1 MRSSKPCGRV
11 FHDIFVFAL
20 LSGIRESG
28 LCTLERSK
36 VDLANAQVT
45 FRSKR
50 HRGDPPGFIRWETQA
65 LGPLEV
71 ALLAEILAAK
81 HHPKYVFTYVAQG
94 KRGGKGGTGKSGTF
108 EKGRRYPIT
117 LEALT
122 TRWQR
127 DRANGT
133 AISDRRSWR
142 LG

>member
-1 MRSSKPCGRV
+1 MSLPKRACGGRLPV
-11 FHDIFVFAL
+11 DDAG

-65 LGPLEV
+65 LGQLEV

-81 HHPKYVFTYVAQG
+81 HDPKYVFTYEARG
-94 KRGGKGGTGKSGTF
+94 KKGGTGKHGVF
-108 EKGRRYPIT
+108 EKGQALPDHARGADDPLAARPRQGGGQDALRR
-117 LEALT
+117 
-122 TRWQR
+122 
-127 DRANGT
+127 
-133 AISDRRSWR
+133 
-142 LG
+142 

>member
-1 MRSSKPCGRV
+1 
-11 FHDIFVFAL
+11 VFAL

-28 LCTLERSK
+28 LCTLERTK

-81 HHPKYVFTYVAQG
+81 HHPKYLFTYVAQG
-94 KRGGKGGTGKSGTF
+94 KKDGKGGTGKHGVF
-108 EKGRRYPIT
+108 EKGRRYPSAMSRSFWTIR
-117 LEALT
+117 LT
-122 TRWQR
+122 SERKGQWAPTPLR
-127 DRANGT
+127 
-133 AISDRRSWR
+133 
-142 LG
+142 